1 MGVTNSNK
9 VINASRISCD
19 GSLRVTLALTA
30 APDIVSNPTDIVMV
44 LDRSG
49 SMAGIPLSNMKL
61 GAKTFI
67 DLIDEATDS
76 EKNGQIG
83 FGSRIGIVSF
93 SNDAVTDTQ
102 LITSVD
108 ILKTAVDNLTA
119 GGSTNHAAAFT
130 EAGQLFDPAS
140 GNAKVIVMFTDG
152 NTTIGEP
159 PAPIAAAARAQGIT
173 IYCIGLVGSDGL
185 DVAALNNWATDP
197 DASHVAVTPDAEDLE
212 ALFAELASNI
222 SKPGAT
228 NIAIHEVVNAEFV
241 ITNILSP
248 TKGTVTMLDEHALQW
263 DIPALGVENSES
275 ASIDFFI
282 RHIGQG
288 SGAMLVNKSI
298 TYTDDEDNAVSFPAP
313 TVFVECDIIVHPE
326 RCPIPIDLT
335 VEGCDDAVIVDMGD
349 VLLESRGRIIQMDVT
364 IKQICP
370 GKRVALAAILTEV
383 DSDGMEYQRGMKTM
397 TIPAHKFPTC
407 RDVRVKCIKFVVPED
422 LSVSGGMM
430 CSPRNFK
437 ARFIAHNI
445 DTDYRCC
452 ESVISL
458 D

>member
-9 VINASRISCD
+9 VINASRMSCD
-19 GSLRVTLALTA
+19 GTLRVTLALTA
-30 APDIVSNPTDIVMV
+30 APDILSNPTDIVIV

-49 SMAGIPLSNMKL
+49 SMEGIPLTNMKL

-67 DLIDEATDS
+67 DLIDEATDT

-93 SNDAVTDTQ
+93 SNNATTDAQ

-108 ILKTAVDNLTA
+108 ILNTAVDNLIA

-130 EAGQLFDPAS
+130 EASQLFDPDS
-140 GNAKVIVMFTDG
+140 DNAKVIVLFTDG
-152 NTTIGEP
+152 NTTTGEP
-159 PAPIAAAARAQGIT
+159 PAPVAAAARAQGIT
-173 IYCIGLVGSDGL
+173 IYCIGLIGSDGL

-212 ALFAELASNI
+212 QLFSELASNI

-228 NIAIHEVVNAEFV
+228 NISIHEVINADFL

-263 DIPALGVENSES
+263 DIPALGVANSES
-275 ASIDFFI
+275 ASLDFFI
-282 RHIGQG
+282 RHISQNAGVKQ
-288 SGAMLVNKSI
+288 VNQSI
-298 TYTDDEDNAVSFPAP
+298 TYEDDEGNNVSFPDP
-313 TVFVECDIIVHPE
+313 TVAVECDIIVHPE
-326 RCPIPIDLT
+326 QCPTPINLT
-335 VEGCDDAVIVDMGD
+335 VEGCNDAILVDMGD
-349 VLLESRGRIIQMDVT
+349 VQLESQGRIIQLDAT
-364 IKQICP
+364 IKNVCP
-370 GKRVALAAILTEV
+370 RKRVALAAILTEV
-383 DSDGMEYQRGMKTM
+383 APDGMEYQRGMKTM
-397 TIPAHKFPTC
+397 TIPAHNFPIC
-407 RDVRVKCIKFVVPED
+407 KDIRVKCIRFVVPED
-422 LSVSGGMM
+422 LSVSREMM
-430 CSPRNFK
+430 CCPRNFK

-452 ESVISL
+452 ESALSF